1 MLKEVIFRDDQ
12 KITTPDLNNL
22 GAFSRQ
28 TFDALVANA
37 VSSLRYYTGFTVTKT
52 GQTEITVASGH
63 YWGGGPVFV
72 RSEPTVFNVL
82 TGGTYMPNVTKRIV
96 AVVAYGESIETDVQ
110 ERSFE
115 IDDQGNTEPQS
126 VAMERLRYARI
137 ALVPGAES
145 PNPTRPTLDIGLIPV
160 AWVTLSTSGV
170 DAVEMEESYRL
181 PSVETLKQLVD
192 AINVWR
198 AQIGQILDTIQSELV
213 RIQAAIPPD
222 NTSLLLE
229 IFLRL
234 NALENLTK
242 EPPSAVQTFIDNF
255 TSEVDSDIEYAGYDA
270 IIDGGLR
277 FPRGVPQLSKIRV
290 NNPLDTRVRGIEG
303 VMTPAMTG
311 TTARV
316 VIDNPDGALSTS
328 QYTVQLTDRVQKT
341 LSREVIS
348 YETAAHFIV
357 SPATGRLDHSVGTV
371 YTALRQAGMTTTQV
385 DAWLASMYDAIMLL
399 DVKMTKAQTF
409 KFKGPDGD
417 TYDISVIGTSGGF
430 RATIKGLAISHTV
443 TETYWENVTKDA
455 TVTGS
460 QVAQTFLNAT
470 NGWLTEVET
479 HFDQVGTTGDVR
491 VFVVETRGSKP
502 VDGSVISQGTIPVA
516 NLVSNGKVRCTIDPV
531 YLQGGRSY
539 AIIWATTGNHFV
551 KVRSGNKYISGTAYY
566 LSDTNDWLPVQNS
579 GDICM
584 GLYFMAYAETRVEVL
599 MEALTRTGGIT
610 GIRVN
615 AAQHVPEGTQL
626 LWETQ
631 RAGKWYQISEGEA
644 GALDGNP
651 TLVNLRAV
659 FIGTRDLM
667 PAIDMTQT
675 EVELL
680 GPLSNLTHFSKE
692 RDLASATTSIQ
703 VHYDITGYDA
713 DEHTFGCSL
722 VLDGGSTEA
731 PDSLTITPDP
741 QDATLSRAKAVFT
754 PASLTKYRVKTTGGL
769 GGAEGAFVVTERR
782 DYPF

>member
-328 QYTVQLTDRVQKT
+328 QYTVQLTERVQKT